1 MQYRDLASGNLQVL
15 ATEFCKVEVGV
26 ALDLFQELFPLSM
39 HLFDLTLPVS
49 CVSESFIEIKIK
61 LNFIFTILSGVLK
74 GFFHKK
80 RSVKIKI

>member
-1 MQYRDLASGNLQVL
+1 MQYGDLASGNLQVL
-15 ATEFCKVEVGV
+15 AIKFCKVKVGV
-26 ALDLFQELFPLSM
+26 ALDLIKELFPLSM
-39 HLFDLTLPVS
+39 HLYDLILPVL

-61 LNFIFTILSGVLK
+61 LNLICTILSGVLK